1 MVTSFFQN
9 KKSGFTLVELL
20 VVMVIMAIL
29 VAISLVAYDSY
40 QDRAKYEKAKHE
52 ITQLVDAIKV
62 ARTNKGG
69 ATLPSITGNGCPGNA
84 TCDEVAATIYC
95 YGSADGGKNTNNTEP
110 KLLPKNGPCW
120 TGYIDALDKIT
131 QASGSNLDGLKKGD
145 PYGNPYMI
153 EENESEFH
161 EDYPCVRDIVSMF
174 VPGSAFYYQHNPPQ
188 PVSVNPNYNWIPP
201 DWMVPNG
208 SGNVP
213 TTINGVS
220 IVDTYKLQIYIP
232 MVKAHPSC

>member
-9 KKSGFTLVELL
+9 KKYGFTLVELL
-20 VVMVIMAIL
+20 IAMVIMAVL

-62 ARTNKGG
+62 AREAKRSN
-69 ATLPSITGNGCPGNA
+69 LPGITGNGCPGLVACSESSA
-84 TCDEVAATIYC
+84 TTHC

-120 TGYIDALDKIT
+120 TGYINALDKIA

-145 PYGNPYMI
+145 PYGNPYWI
-153 EENESEFH
+153 DENESEFH
-161 EDYPCVRDIVSMF
+161 EDYPCVRDVVSMF
-174 VPGSAFYYQHNPPQ
+174 VPGSAFVYLHNPTP
-188 PVSVNPNYNWIPP
+188 PSDGNPDHGWRPTNWGANPP
-201 DWMVPNG
+201 STV
-208 SGNVP
+208 
-213 TTINGVS
+213 NGVS
-220 IVDTYKLQIYIP
+220 IVDTYNVQVYLSLYRP
-232 MVKAHPSC
+232 TPEC